1 MCATRGLAV
10 SRGAYAKLGFGR
22 LERETAD
29 EDLAQLNR
37 RFRWWCLLFRSDSL
51 CAGRCGH
58 CHGLAAAALLH
69 VVARRLASRRVVGHH
84 ASRPDKRMSRQHRCV
99 ASRVCDPQTSRNAN
113 ARASLPAVPPNVC
126 VPDPPGVFV
135 RYTHGQSIHS
145 IWNHRTVEVQCVR
158 VARLFTKSRVSSKLA
173 KKRRARRDFVRAGRK
188 TAMRVAKR
196 HC

>member
-1 MCATRGLAV
+1 MVVVPCCVCATRGLAA

-37 RFRWWCLLFRSDSL
+37 RLSWWCLLFRSNSL

-84 ASRPDKRMSRQHRCV
+84 APMTRNSAPLGCLLQSRQNLRKNPKTGRAHYDFVLRSAENMLHVIALHKGSVKYSTKEARECGAEGTPPLRANWWFWIHPHQGV
-99 ASRVCDPQTSRNAN
+99 TSPREFNFI
-113 ARASLPAVPPNVC
+113 L
-126 VPDPPGVFV
+126 
-135 RYTHGQSIHS
+135 GQS
-145 IWNHRTVEVQCVR
+145 
-158 VARLFTKSRVSSKLA
+158 
-173 KKRRARRDFVRAGRK
+173 
-188 TAMRVAKR
+188 
-196 HC
+196 